1 MERKNII
8 TDALV
13 RAFYLSRVEMLF
25 PGRGRKILVEAY
37 GEKTGNELYAVF
49 DLSDVPGWFSRLES
63 KHKYVFLNHPAFYNS
78 I

>member
-1 MERKNII
+1 MGRNII

-13 RAFYLSRVEMLF
+13 RAFYLARVEMLC
-25 PGRGRKILVEAY
+25 PGHGLKVLVEAY
-37 GEKTGNELYAVF
+37 GEKLGQHLYSRF

-63 KHKYVFLNHPAFYNS
+63 ENKAIFLTHPAFYNT

>member
-1 MERKNII
+1 MAGRNII

-25 PGRGRKILVEAY
+25 PGRGLKILIEAY
-37 GEKTGNELYAVF
+37 GEEVGKELYNLL
-49 DLSDVPGWFSRLES
+49 DLSDIPGWFSRLNSEN
-63 KHKYVFLNHPAFYNS
+63 KYIFLNHPAFNKS